1 MKKTLFALV
10 LCAMFNPHFVFA
22 QTASSTLTSAQVA
35 ELILQLQAQIKE
47 LQQQLVVIQQTAS
60 PEVTTSTEFVAV
72 SAFTQTLARGMFS
85 EEVKELQ
92 RLLAQ
97 NPEIYPEGVV
107 SGYFGAL
114 TEEAVKR
121 FQESHRLES
130 VGVVGPKTRALLN
143 ETVSSDG
150 GGSTVVQNTEVVTTT
165 IAVAPPSPTPITP
178 TPPQAVTPPPPPPAP
193 NPSTGVYYGSYTS
206 GGLNPSTPTFYSE
219 PTPPAPPPATATST
233 SEASSTPPVSPTPAL
248 SPSPTPSPTP
258 TPPPTT
264 DTTGPTIT
272 SLSITPVSTIPGGQV
287 SFTATAEDP
296 SGIRTIIYDIQY
308 PGTTYTLRPNCNFN
322 GVLSG
327 TCAFGESIDHGIKNP
342 TLLGDYVIQVRI
354 VDMLDNTA
362 TYYSN
367 GTVTNG
373 LSATH
378 SFSIPAVT
386 ISAP

>member
-1 MKKTLFALV
+1 MKKLLLTLV
-10 LCAMFNPHFVFA
+10 LCVMVTPHFALA
-22 QTASSTLTSAQVA
+22 QTASPTLTSAQVA
-35 ELILQLQAQIKE
+35 ELIAQLQIQIKE
-47 LQQQLVVIQQTAS
+47 LQQQLIVIQQTAT
-60 PEVTTSTEFVAV
+60 PEVTASTEFVAV

-97 NPEIYPEGVV
+97 NPEIYPEAII

-121 FQESHRLES
+121 FQESHGLES
-130 VGVVGPKTRALLN
+130 VGVVGPKTRAVLN
-143 ETVSSDG
+143 ETMSSSG
-150 GGSTVVQNTEVVTTT
+150 GGSGVVQNTEVVTTA
-165 IAVAPPSPTPITP
+165 IV
-178 TPPQAVTPPPPPPAP
+178 VTPPPPPPAP
-193 NPSTGVYYGSYTS
+193 TPTPIAVTPPPPPSPNPSTGTYYGSYTG

-219 PTPPAPPPATATST
+219 PTPVAPPPAAATST
-233 SEASSTPPVSPTPAL
+233 SEASSTPPVSPTPA
-248 SPSPTPSPTP
+248 PSPSPTP
-258 TPPPTT
+258 TPTPTPAPAT

-272 SLSITPVSTIPGGQV
+272 SLSITPVSTTPGGQV

-296 SGIRTIIYDIQY
+296 SGIRTIIYDIKY
-308 PGTTYTLRPNCNFN
+308 PGTTYTLRPNCNYN
-322 GVLSG
+322 SVLSG

-342 TLLGDYVIQVRI
+342 TLLGDYVIQIRI
-354 VDMLDNTA
+354 VDVLGNTA
-362 TYYSN
+362 TYYSD